1 MVKYWQYFCLGLFV
15 TLLTLFPPLV
25 NNRPWTSPAVAVE
38 TPGKTTEAQLQ
49 MASTPAELVSAGKQ
63 RYQSGQFAE
72 AIALWQ
78 QASVI
83 FAKSGDFVNQA
94 AVLSNLALAH
104 QQLGQWP
111 QANQTLSAS
120 LDLLKAA
127 KSPNKEIE
135 NLRAQALNIQ
145 GNLQLAQGQAEAA
158 FATWQQAV
166 DIYTQLGNQG
176 EINRTLLNQS
186 QALRVMG
193 LYPRSRKILE
203 NVNQNL
209 ETQPDSIFK
218 AVSLLNLG
226 DTLRVMGDL
235 NTATESLQKSLAIA
249 QKFNSPDHIT
259 LAFLSLGNIAFF
271 RQDMKAAQDY
281 YQQAISQSPAAYIKL
296 QAQLNLLRLLANTKQ
311 WSETETLITQIAPQI
326 QNLTLSRPHI
336 YAQVNFVQSLQK
348 ISVHHKSVYDQLA
361 AKTLALA
368 IQQAKTIG
376 DQRAE
381 SYALGYLGSMY
392 EQTRQW
398 PQAQE
403 LTEKALILAKIS
415 NAADVSYLWQW
426 QLGRISQAT
435 GNTQLAIDFYDDAV
449 KTLTDIRNDLIA
461 ANTNIQL
468 SFRDSVEPV
477 YRELVALLLQSP
489 KTAQVSQSNLN
500 KARDVIEG
508 LKLAE
513 LDNYF
518 QEACLTGRIAKI
530 DQVDPQA
537 AIIYPII
544 LRDRLEVILSL
555 SDRPLYH
562 HTTFISQPEM
572 EKIIEK
578 MRSSLRPATSQRERL
593 AIAKQIYD
601 LLIQPSEAEL
611 AKNQIKTLVFILD
624 GLMKN
629 LPMSALY
636 DGQQYLVEKY
646 SIAQTPGLQLL
657 APQPIQRQPLTMLI
671 GGISEARQGFSAL
684 PGVNVEVKGI
694 NAEIPSK
701 LLLNQTFTSTDIQ
714 NLIRTTPFP
723 IVHLATHG
731 QFSSKAQDTFI
742 LTWDDRLNVKDL
754 GQLLQSRDQNT
765 RTPIEL
771 LVLSACQTAKGDKR
785 APLGLAGVAVRS
797 GARSTLAS
805 LWPVDDESTSEFM
818 VEFYTQLSK
827 SKLTKA
833 EAVRMA
839 QLKLLKQ
846 PKFKHP
852 FYWSPFVL
860 VGNWL

>member
-1 MVKYWQYFCLGLFV
+1 MVKYWQYFCLGLFL

-25 NNRPWTSPAVAVE
+25 NNRPWTSLAVAVE
-38 TPGKTTEAQLQ
+38 TPGKTTQAQLQ
-49 MASTPAELVSAGKQ
+49 LASTPTELVSAGKQ

-83 FAKSGDFVNQA
+83 LAKSGDFVNQA

-127 KSPNKEIE
+127 KSPNKDIE
-135 NLRAQALNIQ
+135 NLLAQALNIQ

-166 DIYTQLGNQG
+166 DIYTQLGQQG

-203 NVNQNL
+203 TVNQNL

-218 AVSLLNLG
+218 AISLLNLG

-235 NTATESLQKSLAIA
+235 NTASESLQKSLAIA

-259 LAFLSLGNIAFF
+259 LALLSLGNIAFF

-281 YQQAISQSPAAYIKL
+281 YQQAISQSPAAQIKL
-296 QAQLNLLRLLANTKQ
+296 QAQLNLLRLLADTKQ
-311 WSETETLITQIAPQI
+311 WSKTETLITQIAPQI
-326 QNLTLSRPHI
+326 QNLTPSRPHI

-348 ISVHHKSVYDQLA
+348 ISVHQKSVYDQLA

-435 GNTQLAIDFYDDAV
+435 GNTQSAIEFYDSAV

-500 KARDVIEG
+500 KARDVIEA

-518 QEACLTGRIAKI
+518 QEACLTGRVAKI
-530 DQVDPQA
+530 DQVDSQA

-544 LRDRLEVILSL
+544 LSDRLEVIFSL
-555 SDRPLYH
+555 SDRPLHH
-562 HTTFISQPEM
+562 HTTFISQTEI

-578 MRSSLRPATSQRERL
+578 MRSSLRPATGQRARL

-629 LPMSALY
+629 LPMAALY

-754 GQLLQSRDQNT
+754 GQLLQSRDQNS